1 MSTPNPQPAPA
12 VQPAQIIDLID
23 RALHQVEL
31 ASYSD
36 LVARIEDLERMA
48 ALRYAQVYALTVDL
62 TAVATGVYRNTE
74 ASLDEAAERAASAAK
89 RGGSFLQQAHAHP
102 DLSNPPANVV
112 LFAAHRIQVAGGRL

>member
-1 MSTPNPQPAPA
+1 MTTPDPQPAPA
-12 VQPAQIIDLID
+12 VQPAQIIDLCD
-23 RALHQVEL
+23 RSLGMVGL

-48 ALRYAQVYALTVDL
+48 ALRYGQVYALTVDL

-89 RGGSFLQQAHAHP
+89 RGGGYLQQAHARP
-102 DLSNPPANVV
+102 DLSDPPKNVV
-112 LFAAHRIQVAGGRL
+112 LFAAHRVEIVGGWL